1 MKGVLSARPPLS
13 LQGSPVQK
21 VGWSY
26 DVPRELPKQSH
37 QNLGGGASEAPQKV
51 PMHSLS
57 FSMIP
62 SRVPMAKPYLE
73 VCPWDPPSVYHLV
86 SEPSCRNRAQ
96 M

>member
-37 QNLGGGASEAPQKV
+37 QNLGGGIGSSPESSHALAFI
-51 PMHSLS
+51 LN
-57 FSMIP
+57 
-62 SRVPMAKPYLE
+62 
-73 VCPWDPPSVYHLV
+73 DPLPCAHG
-86 SEPSCRNRAQ
+86 
-96 M
+96 